1 MSYSKFNPL
10 SSKVLMSAGA
20 MFVALAVL
28 GELPGLPL
36 TGNKSGDNRCQSTPK
51 AEIALSR
58 QQLAKLLTIPE
69 GDQRIKVQ
77 AILGE
82 SYCKLPTLE
91 VRAGT
96 KAEREAYPLEFD
108 RSTRLVVLYEGDQ
121 YAGYRFDVR

>member
-1 MSYSKFNPL
+1 MLYSKFNPL
-10 SSKVLMSAGA
+10 STKALMAIGA
-20 MFVALAVL
+20 VFAALAVL

-36 TGNKSGDNRCQSTPK
+36 TGSKSTSNTCQNTPK
-51 AEIALSR
+51 PEIYLSR
-58 QQLAKLLTIPE
+58 QKLAKLLTIPE
-69 GDQRIKVQ
+69 GDQRAKVEG
-77 AILGE
+77 ILGM